1 MVRWYT
7 EVTSDISLSIP
18 VPLRPRVDTWPF
30 LNLRSSVCSSCRLY
44 MLAWTKVR
52 VGVVMSLLLFVNKR
66 SQKEF
71 SVNVYG
77 IHKEPCFTILV
88 LSVPHTS

>member
-1 MVRWYT
+1 MARWYT
-7 EVTSDISLSIP
+7 AVILDMVLSIP
-18 VPLRPRVDTWPF
+18 VPLRPRVDTLPF
-30 LNLRSSVCSSCRLY
+30 SNLSSSVCSSCRLC
-44 MLAWTKVR
+44 MLEWTKVR

-77 IHKEPCFTILV
+77 IHKEPCFAI
-88 LSVPHTS
+88 